1 MSVLGRSDTPVGQP
15 TRRCAATGK
24 PLDTGVPCV
33 ATLVR
38 IRTQGD
44 DGTGD
49 SEVVRRDY
57 APAEWPAAW
66 TPDRRPA
73 EAMEL
78 IAVWRTRVPE
88 PRSGAF
94 RVIEDAEALDLF
106 EQLEDAGDDTKR
118 AIRFVLA
125 LLLVR
130 RRLLVCTQTDPR
142 TGAMTVKR
150 RGTEAEPIVVEDPG
164 LDEARIT
171 ATIDELGALLGDGEG
186 AA

>member
-15 TRRCAATGK
+15 TRRCAATGQ
-24 PLDTGVPCV
+24 PLETGTPCV

-38 IRTQGD
+38 VRTEDGD
-44 DGTGD
+44 AE

-57 APAEWPAAW
+57 SPAQWPGAW
-66 TPDRRPA
+66 EPDRRPA
-73 EAMEL
+73 DSIEL

-88 PRSGAF
+88 PKAGSF

-106 EQLEDAGDDTKR
+106 EQLDGSDDDTRR
-118 AIRFVLA
+118 AIRFVLT

-130 RRLLVCTQTDPR
+130 RRLLVCTKTDPR

-150 RGTEAEPIVVEDPG
+150 RGPEAEEIVVDDPG

-171 ATIDELGALLGDGEG
+171 ATIDELGALLGDAEDSS
-186 AA
+186 A